1 VLQDVGL
8 RAAEVEWLRR
18 QELRD
23 DPTFGFTSSFASMG
37 GVSDSIGRS
46 LLKTTG
52 ESRGDEVLPDARI
65 LLQNGC
71 EQLMIG
77 LALDHERSCHTT
89 P

>member
-1 VLQDVGL
+1 VLWDVGL

-52 ESRGDEVLPDARI
+52 ESRGDEVKAGD
-65 LLQNGC
+65 GV
-71 EQLMIG
+71 
-77 LALDHERSCHTT
+77 RSGPSTYWLY
-89 P
+89 